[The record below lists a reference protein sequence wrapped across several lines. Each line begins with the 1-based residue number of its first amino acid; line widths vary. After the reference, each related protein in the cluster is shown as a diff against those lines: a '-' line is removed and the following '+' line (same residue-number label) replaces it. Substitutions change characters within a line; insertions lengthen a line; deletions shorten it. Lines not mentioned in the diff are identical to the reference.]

1 MQTEGICPWSNM
13 VNAEFYDVTIIYQ
26 SMSEFRQ
33 TGFLGHLLGRLYPPE
48 NKEFAVYTLKRKK
61 YG

>member
-33 TGFLGHLLGRLYPPE
+33 TGFLGQTCLE
-48 NKEFAVYTLKRKK
+48 DYTLLKTKSLPSTH
-61 YG
+61 